1 MLQESNML
9 TLPTTQT
16 LLLEHSKGRLYITFN
31 RPESRNAMNNKMV
44 QELHDLADFLA
55 KTSLIRVVILRG
67 SEGNFCAGGDIKERK
82 TQTDTAVVGTDPARE
97 RNIRSGNL
105 FNKFWNLPQTL
116 IVVVEG
122 AAMGGGFG
130 FACLADLTLVH
141 TQAKM
146 GMPETTLG
154 IAPAQIAPYVV
165 NRIGLSKA
173 KQMALTGQKIS
184 GEDAYRLGLAH
195 YCAESNKALEELL
208 ESVLDSVERCGPKAS
223 AATKKIMHQAVKL
236 INEQTIDFAAEVFSE
251 LNKQQEGRE
260 GHRAFVEKRKPNW
273 LVDSGE

>member
-1 MLQESNML
+1 
-9 TLPTTQT
+9 
-16 LLLEHSKGRLYITFN
+16 
-31 RPESRNAMNNKMV
+31 MNNEMV

-55 KTSLIRVVILRG
+55 TTALIRVVILRG
-67 SEGNFCAGGDIKERK
+67 AGGDFCAGGDIKERK
-82 TQTDTAVVGTDPARE
+82 TQTDTADVGTDPARE

-130 FACLADLTLVH
+130 LACLADLTLVH
-141 TQAKM
+141 AQAKM

-173 KQMALTGQKIS
+173 KQMALTGQRIN
-184 GEDAYRLGLAH
+184 GEDAYQLGVAH
-195 YCAESNKALEELL
+195 YCAESSKALDELL
-208 ESVLDSVERCGPKAS
+208 ELVLESVERCGPKAC
-223 AATKKIMHQAVKL
+223 AATKKIMHQAVEK
-236 INEQTIDFAAEVFSE
+236 INEQTINFAAEVFSE

-260 GHRAFVEKRKPNW
+260 GQSAFVEKRNPNW
-273 LVDSGE
+273 LVDSGEE